1 MARSPATII
10 GRALLVVGF
19 VTAVVTVAAVSN
31 GHLWLASSMMSLLAA
46 LTLLAT
52 CVAGTKRHHPLV
64 MRTAALMSGTTV
76 VRVMDFVHEE
86 RLCLARETGQGR
98 WEAWWNW
105 MQHSGH
111 LVLLENG
118 VVDPRCDACFCYAW
132 RPLDPDLET
141 LLILRADRWI
151 SWDQW
156 RSMEHHQML
165 ATRREI
171 LGDATEH

>member
-1 MARSPATII
+1 MERSPATGI

-19 VTAVVTVAAVSN
+19 ITAAVTVAAVYT
-31 GHLWLASSMMSLLAA
+31 GRIWLASSMMSLLAA

-52 CVAGTKRHHPLV
+52 IFVGTRRHHPLI
-64 MRTAALMSGTTV
+64 MHMAALVSGTTV

-86 RLCLARETGQGR
+86 RLCLARDIGQGR

-111 LVLLENG
+111 LVLLESG

-132 RPLDPDLET
+132 RPLDPNLET
-141 LLILRADRWI
+141 QLILQADRWI

-156 RSMEHHQML
+156 RSMEHRQML

-171 LGDATEH
+171 LGDAPEH